1 MEYYNPNDNSTKRYA
16 AITTLVV
23 LALFVIVACFISIT
37 VIPSERSIVSVV
49 VEVVAPPEDKAEE
62 EKKPIENRPIGDVTA
77 KDRQTVHQ
85 PKESPEPK
93 SQASKG
99 EDKVTENVQPQ
110 VMDKALF
117 VADVVGPTAT
127 DAVSTGSNAAQSDTK
142 KDSGDSGGSDSEG
155 DDSLSEGLRNR
166 GLSTGIALPLPVGY
180 NSNTEAS
187 VEVYL
192 TADAAGNVIP
202 TSVGVKLGENTTTM
216 DNELWEAAKEAAKK
230 AKFKPSDLPTNET
243 ITYNFGIHI

>member
-37 VIPSERSIVSVV
+37 VIPSERSIVSAV
-49 VEVVAPPEDKAEE
+49 VEVVAPPEDKADE

-117 VADVVGPTAT
+117 VADVVGTTAT
-127 DAVSTGSNAAQSDTK
+127 DAVSTCSNAAQSDTK

-155 DDSLSEGLRNR
+155 DNRLSEGLRNR
-166 GLSTGIALPLPVGY
+166 GLARPLGEPEKDYDEEGIVVLRVTVAPDGRVINAEPTILGAANDSEKLRKL
-180 NSNTEAS
+180 AK
-187 VEVYL
+187 
-192 TADAAGNVIP
+192 DAALDIQ
-202 TSVGVKLGENTTTM
+202 KTM
-216 DNELWEAAKEAAKK
+216 FN
-230 AKFKPSDLPTNET
+230 PSDGETVGT
-243 ITYNFGIHI
+243 ITYDFNITN

>member
-37 VIPSERSIVSVV
+37 VIPSERSIVSAV
-49 VEVVAPPEDKAEE
+49 VEVVALPEDKAEE

-77 KDRQTVHQ
+77 KDKQTIHQ

-110 VMDKALF
+110 VNQQALF
-117 VADVVGPTAT
+117 VADVVGTTAT
-127 DAVSTGSNAAQSDTK
+127 DAVSTGSNPVQGDTNK
-142 KDSGDSGGSDSEG
+142 NSGNSGGPDSEG
-155 DDSLSEGLRNR
+155 DNRLSEGLRNR
-166 GLSTGIALPLPVGY
+166 GLARP
-180 NSNTEAS
+180 
-187 VEVYL
+187 
-192 TADAAGNVIP
+192 
-202 TSVGVKLGENTTTM
+202 LGEPEKDYDEEGIVVVRVTVAPDGRVINAETIKLESVNDT
-216 DNELWEAAKEAAKK
+216 EKLRKLAIEAALDPQKTM
-230 AKFKPSDLPTNET
+230 FKPSDGETVGT
-243 ITYNFGIHI
+243 ITYEFKITKPV

>member
-37 VIPSERSIVSVV
+37 VIPSEHSIVSAV
-49 VEVVAPPEDKAEE
+49 VEVVAPPEDKTEE

-99 EDKVTENVQPQ
+99 EDKVTENEQPQ
-110 VMDKALF
+110 VNQKALF
-117 VADVVGPTAT
+117 NADVVGSTAT
-127 DAVSTGSNAAQSDTK
+127 DAVSTGSNSKQGESD
-142 KDSGDSGGSDSEG
+142 KDSGNSDGSDSEG
-155 DDSLSEGLRNR
+155 DDSLSEGLLNR
-166 GLSTGIALPLPVGY
+166 GLSTGISLPLPEGY

-187 VEVYL
+187 VTVYF

-202 TSVGVKLGENTTTM
+202 TSVGVKLDNTTTT
-216 DNELWEAAKEAAKK
+216 DEELRNAAMEAAKK
-230 AKFKPSDLPTNET
+230 AKFEPSDLPTNET
-243 ITYNFGIHI
+243 IIYYFGTYI

>member
-37 VIPSERSIVSVV
+37 VIPSERSIVSAVI
-49 VEVVAPPEDKAEE
+49 EVVAPPEDKTEE

-117 VADVVGPTAT
+117 VADVVGTTAT
-127 DAVSTGSNAAQSDTK
+127 DAVSTGSNAAQGDTK
-142 KDSGDSGGSDSEG
+142 KDSGNSGGSDSEG
-155 DDSLSEGLRNR
+155 DNRLSEGLRNR
-166 GLSTGIALPLPVGY
+166 GLARPLGEPEKDYDEEGIVVLRVTVAPDGRVINAEPTILGAANDSEKLRKL
-180 NSNTEAS
+180 AK
-187 VEVYL
+187 
-192 TADAAGNVIP
+192 DAALDIQ
-202 TSVGVKLGENTTTM
+202 KTM
-216 DNELWEAAKEAAKK
+216 FN
-230 AKFKPSDLPTNET
+230 PSDGETVGT
-243 ITYNFGIHI
+243 ITYDFNFTN